1 VASGQ
6 FDSSSFDGGIRL
18 VAFSGHWLLTLDQ
31 RLILV
36 TLLIRLGVAAAISS
50 VLVRARR
57 FRVLLF
63 REERTLREKLEIVY
77 IVGTPIALGVLVR
90 GWVHNFLAAD
100 IAFVGA
106 ILMGV
111 IGGRLVGAAG
121 GLLVAL
127 PSLLLGEWLALP
139 MYIFAGTCAGFL
151 RHIAPEREAIWS
163 FSPLFDLSI
172 YHWIRRSIRKSFI
185 DWQTSFFFLILGL
198 EFIHIQLHQ
207 TFPRRMF
214 ALYSPNAWVKLAIYA
229 GTVMAVAIALKVLN
243 NVRIEMKLEQQER
256 LLLQARMEAL
266 QSQINPHFLFNTLN
280 SISSLVRA
288 DPDSARL
295 MIVKLGNILRRLLRK
310 GDSFVPLREEF
321 DFLDDYLDIEVAR
334 FGHDKLRVVKELETE
349 SLELLVPS
357 MILQPLV
364 ENAVKHGFSSRVE
377 GGSIYLRS
385 RSDGHRLTIEVEDDG
400 VGMPL
405 SGASASSGTGIG
417 MLNVTERL
425 QVVYGDAA
433 ELSVTS
439 ERNRGTLVRL
449 VLPVLQA
456 EEMGGSVVGAIYE
469 ERGSRSG

>member
-1 VASGQ
+1 
-6 FDSSSFDGGIRL
+6 
-18 VAFSGHWLLTLDQ
+18 LDQ

-63 REERTLREKLEIVY
+63 REARTFGEKLEIVL
-77 IVGTPIALGVLVR
+77 IVGTPIALGVLAR
-90 GWVHNFLAAD
+90 HWVHNFYAAD
-100 IAFVGA
+100 IAFEGA

-111 IGGRLVGAAG
+111 IGGRFAGTAG
-121 GLLVAL
+121 GILVAL
-127 PSLLLGEWLALP
+127 PSLFWGEWLALP
-139 MYIFAGTCAGFL
+139 MYVFAGAAAGML
-151 RHIAPEREAIWS
+151 RHIAQDREAIWS

-198 EFIHIQLHQ
+198 EFVHIQLHLAW
-207 TFPRRMF
+207 PRRIF
-214 ALYSPNAWVKLAIYA
+214 ALYSPNLWVKFAIYA
-229 GTVMAVAIALKVLN
+229 DTVMAVAIALKVLN

-280 SISSLVRA
+280 SISSLVRGN
-288 DPDSARL
+288 PDSARD

-310 GDSFVPLREEF
+310 GDSFVPLREELE
-321 DFLDDYLDIEVAR
+321 FLDDYLDIEVAR
-334 FGHDKLRVVKELETE
+334 FGRDKLRVVKELEPA
-349 SLELLVPS
+349 SLDHLVPS

-364 ENAVKHGFSSRVE
+364 ENAVKHGFSTKVE
-377 GGSIYLRS
+377 SGSIYLRS
-385 RSDGHRLTIEVEDDG
+385 RTADQRLVIEVEDDG

-405 SGASASSGTGIG
+405 NGASASSGTGIG
-417 MLNVTERL
+417 MQNVTERL
-425 QVVYGDAA
+425 QVLYGDAA
-433 ELSVTS
+433 EITVESQP
-439 ERNRGTLVRL
+439 NRGTLVRL
-449 VLPVLQA
+449 VLPVLNA

-469 ERGSRSG
+469 ERSKTAR

>member
-1 VASGQ
+1 L
-6 FDSSSFDGGIRL
+6 DS
-18 VAFSGHWLLTLDQ
+18 

-63 REERTLREKLEIVY
+63 REERTLSEKLEIVF
-77 IVGTPIALGVLVR
+77 IVGTPIALGVFVR
-90 GWVHNFLAAD
+90 HAVRNFLAAD
-100 IAFVGA
+100 IAFEGA
-106 ILMGV
+106 ILLGV
-111 IGGRLVGAAG
+111 IGGRFVGVAAG
-121 GLLVAL
+121 ILVAL
-127 PSLLLGEWLALP
+127 PSLFLGEWLAMP
-139 MYIFAGTCAGFL
+139 MYVLAGFAAGFL

-198 EFIHIQLHQ
+198 EFIHIQLHLEW
-207 TFPRRMF
+207 PRRIF
-214 ALYSPNAWVKLAIYA
+214 ALYSPNIWVKLAIYA

-288 DPDSARL
+288 DPDSARV

-310 GDSFVPLREEF
+310 GDSFVPLREELEF
-321 DFLDDYLDIEVAR
+321 LDIEVAR
-334 FGHDKLRVVKELETE
+334 FGHDKLRVVKELEPA
-349 SLELLVPS
+349 SLDDLVPS

-364 ENAVKHGFSSRVE
+364 ENAVKHGFSTKVE
-377 GGSIYLRS
+377 SGSIYLRS
-385 RSDGHRLTIEVEDDG
+385 RRADQRLVIEVEDDG
-400 VGMPL
+400 VGMP
-405 SGASASSGTGIG
+405 SQRSNTSGTGIG
-417 MLNVTERL
+417 MQNVTERL
-425 QVVYGDAA
+425 QVLYGDAA
-433 ELSVTS
+433 EMNVESQP
-439 ERNRGTLVRL
+439 NRGTLVRL
-449 VLPVLQA
+449 VLPVVSA

-469 ERGSRSG
+469 ERSNTAR

>member
-1 VASGQ
+1 
-6 FDSSSFDGGIRL
+6 
-18 VAFSGHWLLTLDQ
+18 LDQ

-63 REERTLREKLEIVY
+63 REARTFGEKLEIVL
-77 IVGTPIALGVLVR
+77 IVGTPIALGVLAR
-90 GWVHNFLAAD
+90 HWVHNFYAAD
-100 IAFVGA
+100 IAFEGA

-111 IGGRLVGAAG
+111 IGGLFVGTAG
-121 GLLVAL
+121 GILVAL
-127 PSLLLGEWLALP
+127 PSLFWGEWLALP
-139 MYIFAGTCAGFL
+139 MYVFAGAAAGML
-151 RHIAPEREAIWS
+151 RHIAQDREAIWS

-198 EFIHIQLHQ
+198 EFVHIQLHLAW
-207 TFPRRMF
+207 PRRIF
-214 ALYSPNAWVKLAIYA
+214 ALYSPNLWVKFAIYA

-280 SISSLVRA
+280 SISSLVRGN
-288 DPDSARL
+288 PDSARD

-310 GDSFVPLREEF
+310 GDSFVPLREELE
-321 DFLDDYLDIEVAR
+321 FLDDYLDIEVAR
-334 FGHDKLRVVKELETE
+334 FGRDKLKVVKELEPA
-349 SLELLVPS
+349 SLDHLVPS

-364 ENAVKHGFSSRVE
+364 ENAVKHGFSTKVE
-377 GGSIYLRS
+377 SGSIYLRS
-385 RSDGHRLTIEVEDDG
+385 RTADQRLVIEVEDDG

-405 SGASASSGTGIG
+405 NGASASSGTGIG
-417 MLNVTERL
+417 MQNVTERL
-425 QVVYGDAA
+425 QVLYGDAA
-433 ELSVTS
+433 EITVESQP
-439 ERNRGTLVRL
+439 NRGTMVRL
-449 VLPVLQA
+449 VLPVVNA

-469 ERGSRSG
+469 ERSNTAR

>member
-1 VASGQ
+1 M
-6 FDSSSFDGGIRL
+6 DN
-18 VAFSGHWLLTLDQ
+18 

-36 TLLIRLGVAAAISS
+36 NLLIRLGVAAAISS

-63 REERTLREKLEIVY
+63 REERTLAEKMELVFIVS
-77 IVGTPIALGVLVR
+77 TPILLGVLVR
-90 GWVHNFLAAD
+90 HWVRNFLAAD
-100 IAFVGA
+100 IGFEGA

-111 IGGRLVGAAG
+111 IGGRLAGATG
-121 GLLVAL
+121 GALVSLPAL
-127 PSLLLGEWLALP
+127 FLGEWLTLP
-139 MYIFAGTCAGFL
+139 MNVLAGLLAGLL
-151 RHIAPEREAIWS
+151 RHIAGDREAIWS

-198 EFIHIQLHQ
+198 EFVRIHLHRL
-207 TFPRRMF
+207 FPRRIF
-214 ALYSPNAWVKLAIYA
+214 ALDSDNGWVTLAIYA
-229 GTVMAVAIALKVLN
+229 GTVMSVAIALKVLN

-280 SISSLVRA
+280 SVSSLVRR
-288 DPDSARL
+288 DPDSARE

-310 GDSFVPLREEF
+310 GDSFVPLREELE
-321 DFLDDYLDIEVAR
+321 FLDDYLDIEVAR
-334 FGHDKLRVVKELETE
+334 FGRDKLNVVKELEPA
-349 SLELLVPS
+349 SLDHLVPS

-364 ENAVKHGFSSRVE
+364 ENAVKHGFALKVD
-377 GGSIYLRS
+377 GGSIYIRS
-385 RSDGHRLTIEVEDDG
+385 RNAGHRVVIEVEDDG
-400 VGMPL
+400 VGMPAT
-405 SGASASSGTGIG
+405 GASASSGTGIG

-433 ELSVTS
+433 EITIESQPG
-439 ERNRGTLVRL
+439 RGTLVRL

-456 EEMGGSVVGAIYE
+456 EEMGGSVAGAIYE
-469 ERGSRSG
+469 ERSSTSR

>member
-1 VASGQ
+1 
-6 FDSSSFDGGIRL
+6 
-18 VAFSGHWLLTLDQ
+18 LDQ

-36 TLLIRLGVAAAISS
+36 TVLIRLGVAAAISS

-63 REERTLREKLEIVY
+63 REERTIGEKMEIVF

-90 GWVHNFLAAD
+90 GWVHNFWAAD
-100 IAFVGA
+100 IAFAGA

-121 GLLVAL
+121 GVLVGL
-127 PSLLLGEWLALP
+127 PSLLLGGAPGYSTEWLAIP
-139 MYIFAGTCAGFL
+139 MYVFAGTCAGFL
-151 RHIAPEREAIWS
+151 RHIAHDREAIWS

-185 DWQTSFFFLILGL
+185 DWQTSFFFLILAL
-198 EFIHIQLHQ
+198 EFILIQLHQ
-207 TFPRRMF
+207 AFPRRIF
-214 ALYSPNAWVKLAIYA
+214 ALYSPNLGVKLAIYA
-229 GTVMAVAIALKVLN
+229 GSVMAVAIALKVLN

-280 SISSLVRA
+280 SISSLVRGN
-288 DPDSARL
+288 PDSARI

-321 DFLDDYLDIEVAR
+321 EFLDDYLDIEVAR
-334 FGHDKLRVVKELETE
+334 FGHDKLRVVKELEPA
-349 SLELLVPS
+349 SLDLLVPS

-364 ENAVKHGFSSRVE
+364 ENAVKHGFSSKVD

-385 RSDGHRLTIEVEDDG
+385 RSADHQLIIEVEDDG
-400 VGMPL
+400 VGMPVD
-405 SGASASSGTGIG
+405 GAGTSSGTGIG
-417 MLNVTERL
+417 TVNVRERL

-433 ELSVTS
+433 EMTISS
-439 ERNRGTLVRL
+439 RPNCGTLVRL
-449 VLPVLQA
+449 VMPVLQA

-469 ERGSRSG
+469 ERRGRAV